1 MLMTQTITETR
12 NALAAMTGRQ
22 ALVPTMGAL
31 HQGHLS
37 LVRRARELADHVTV
51 SIFVNPSQFGPQED
65 LARYPR
71 PLERD
76 LDLLRAEGVDL
87 VWLPGV
93 DDVYPPEEREVI
105 IDVPALTTILE
116 GAHRPDHF
124 VGVCRVVAK
133 LLGVF
138 QPDIA
143 CFGLKDY
150 QQLMVIQ
157 AMAEGLCL
165 PVEIVPCEL
174 IRDEDGLAMSSR
186 NAYLSDEQR
195 ANALSLSRA
204 LQGARRMID
213 AGEEEPAAVE
223 SLMRREMQI
232 HGVDVDY
239 AVIRYARTL
248 APLDSINPN
257 LAPLVCLVAGRLGEI
272 RLIDNTL
279 ISGVS

>member
-1 MLMTQTITETR
+1 MTQTIDETR
-12 NALAAMTGRQ
+12 HALTEMTGRQ

-31 HQGHLS
+31 HEGHLS

-51 SIFVNPSQFGPQED
+51 SIFVNPTQFGPKED

-76 LDLLRAEGVDL
+76 LELLRDEGVGL

-93 DDVYPPEEREVI
+93 DDVYPPEEHKVI
-105 IDVPALTTILE
+105 VDVPALTTILE
-116 GAHRPDHF
+116 GAHRPGHF

-138 QPDIA
+138 QPNIA

-174 IRDEDGLAMSSR
+174 VRDEDGLALSSR
-186 NAYLSDEQR
+186 NAYLSMEQR
-195 ANALSLSRA
+195 SNALSLYRA
-204 LQGARRMID
+204 LEGARRMIE
-213 AGEEEPAAVE
+213 AGEEDPRAVE
-223 SLMRREMQI
+223 TLMRREMEI
-232 HGVDVDY
+232 HGVEVDY
-239 AVIRYARTL
+239 AVVRYARTL
-248 APLDSINPN
+248 AEMDSINPN
-257 LAPLVCLVAGRLGEI
+257 LAPLVCLVAGRLGDI

-279 ISGVS
+279 INAMS